1 MCMCVGKAGVHCA
14 GQLLR
19 QRGGGAQRLQEV
31 GQRPGTYVIIPYII
45 L

>member
-31 GQRPGTYVIIPYII
+31 GQRPGMLLYRI
-45 L
+45 LY